1 MAEFERPKHGE
12 ICWQELNTKNL
23 GAAGEFYQGLFGWEL
38 EQSKTTEMAYKEIHC
53 DNKSVGGMLEITDC
67 WGENWEKIPSNW
79 MTYIAVDDI
88 AESVEKIKK
97 FGGSVR
103 VETFDAPGV
112 GRMSVVLDPSGIA
125 FSVIQFVH

>member
-1 MAEFERPKHGE
+1 MAEFTKPKHGE

-23 GAAGEFYQGLFGWEL
+23 EAAGEFYTGLFGWKL
-38 EQSKTTEMAYKEIHC
+38 EQSKTTEVVYKEIHFG
-53 DNKSVGGMLEITDC
+53 DKPVGGMMEITDC
-67 WGENWEKIPSNW
+67 WGEHWQKIPSAW

-103 VETFDAPGV
+103 VEPFEAPGV
-112 GRMSVVLDPSGIA
+112 GKMSVVLDPRGIA
-125 FSVIQFVH
+125 FSVIQFN